1 MHNEAEY
8 SQKIQKIARE
18 LEQISKQVKKTI
30 SKTIHENFLSE
41 KTFFSSQLQ
50 SSKDQIELKK
60 AEIESISFQ
69 LKAADTRIEKDLLD
83 IGKYAQ
89 ETRDLLAKL
98 KAEVA

>member
-1 MHNEAEY
+1 MHNETES
-8 SQKIQKIARE
+8 SQKIQELARQ

-30 SKTIHENFLSE
+30 GKTINESFPSE
-41 KTFFSSQLQ
+41 KTFFSSRLQ
-50 SSKDQIELKK
+50 SSKNQIELKE
-60 AEIESISFQ
+60 AETESIYFQ
-69 LKAADTRIEKDLLD
+69 LKAADTRIAQDLLD